1 MTDGRQEVD
10 ADLVAAILREQHPDL
25 ADLPIR
31 PGALGWDNQMWRLG
45 EDLAV
50 RLPWSTPGA
59 DALLLKEYAF
69 LPGLAAHLPLPIP
82 VPIRLGQPTALFPRS
97 WIVTRWLPGEPA
109 DRAHVTRRADAAQTL
124 AAFLAALHQ
133 PAPDNGPVSRDGRGG
148 PLAAIDQG
156 LRRTLAEASDRG
168 LIADPERLLAVWG
181 DALAAPAWFGPP
193 VWLHADLH
201 PANVLTSDGNICGI
215 IDFGDLCVGD
225 PACDLAAAWL
235 LLPDG
240 CMNAFH
246 SAYTPAPDDATVR
259 RARGWA
265 LGKALT
271 CLIIGDNGVHGRP
284 GGKPTWGPPGKAA
297 LARLLA
303 TEG

>member
-1 MTDGRQEVD
+1 MTTDRPD
-10 ADLVAAILREQHPDL
+10 MDAAIIAAMLGEQHPDL

-31 PGALGWDNQMWRLG
+31 LGALGWDNQMWRLG

-50 RLPWSTPGA
+50 RLPWSTAGA
-59 DALLLKEYAF
+59 EALLLKEYAF
-69 LPGLAAHLPLPIP
+69 LPALSARLPLPIP
-82 VPIRLGQPTALFPRS
+82 VPIRLGQPSALFPRC

-109 DRAHVTRRADAAQTL
+109 DRAPATRGADAAL
-124 AAFLAALHQ
+124 ALGTFLAALHQ
-133 PAPDNGPVSRDGRGG
+133 PAPDTAPISRDGRGG
-148 PLAAIDQG
+148 PLGAIDQG
-156 LRRTLAEASDRG
+156 IRRSLAEAMERG
-168 LIADPERLLAVWG
+168 LIAAPERLLAVWD
-181 DALAAPAWFGPP
+181 DACAAPAWSGPP

-201 PANVLTSDGNICGI
+201 PANVLTSDGSFCGI

-225 PACDLAAAWL
+225 PACDLGAAWL

-240 CMNAFH
+240 CMDAFH
-246 SAYTPAPDDATVR
+246 CAYAPALDDATLR

-284 GGKPTWGPPGKAA
+284 GGKPTWGPPGQAA

-303 TEG
+303 AER